1 MTVAE
6 LPRTQVPL
14 PEGPVVKPSA
24 VLVMS
29 CEGYRKG
36 TTGRIAG
43 RRQGCLVFVPDDAAP
58 VARWARP
65 RRTLLVPP
73 SFIAAID

>member
-6 LPRTQVPL
+6 LPRMQM
-14 PEGPVVKPSA
+14 PEGPIVEPSA

-29 CEGYRKG
+29 CEGYGKG
-36 TTGRIAG
+36 TTGLIAG
-43 RRQGCLVFVPDDAAP
+43 RRQGCLVFIPDDPSA

-65 RRTLLVPP
+65 RRTVLVPP
-73 SFIAAID
+73 SFVASID

>member
-6 LPRTQVPL
+6 LPRTQVP
-14 PEGPVVKPSA
+14 EGPVVEPSA

-29 CEGYRKG
+29 CEGYGKG
-36 TTGRIAG
+36 TTGTVTG
-43 RRQGCLVFVPDDAAP
+43 RHQGCLVFVPDENTT

-65 RRTLLVPP
+65 RRALLVPP
-73 SFIAAID
+73 SFVAAID

>member
-6 LPRTQVPL
+6 LPRMQV
-14 PEGPVVKPSA
+14 PEGPMIEPSA

-29 CEGYRKG
+29 CEGYGKG
-36 TTGRIAG
+36 TTGTVTG
-43 RRQGCLVFVPDDAAP
+43 RRQGCLVFAPDDQAS

-65 RRTLLVPP
+65 RRELLVPT
-73 SFIAAID
+73 SFVAAIG